1 MSIMGWLNNRQEA
14 ESMLVK
20 RKNICALTLI
30 SFFICSTVGVSGSF
44 PGAQKKDKSD
54 KPNKEKKEEKKE
66 KKKDGKD
73 SGAAAEAHAV
83 LWQEPTDIESR
94 DLFNGPGGA
103 EGAPD
108 PKGKF

>member
-44 PGAQKKDKSD
+44 AGAQKKDKSD
-54 KPNKEKKEEKKE
+54 KSNKEKKEEKKE
-66 KKKDGKD
+66 KKDGKD
-73 SGAAAEAHAV
+73 SAAAAEAHAV
-83 LWQEPTDIESR
+83 LWQ
-94 DLFNGPGGA
+94 
-103 EGAPD
+103 
-108 PKGKF
+108 